1 MREYCLVSRSGAVV
15 NMCMMYKP
23 GEPTLTDYMKNQG
36 LKWVPVEKVPHSVL
50 VKYHYW
56 NERP

>member
-15 NMCMMYKP
+15 NMCKTYKP
-23 GEPTLTDYMKNQG
+23 EGPLLDEYMERQG